1 MKPLTKEQA
10 IKISELHHQ
19 WYREHPKA
27 TREEL
32 EKAFYKIKY
41 KVLKETSNQN
51 ARMEPIFGPYRVLSP
66 NQVVYIPP
74 PQNARYGSILGFVFI
89 Y

>member
-41 KVLKETSNQN
+41 KVLKETSN
-51 ARMEPIFGPYRVLSP
+51 
-66 NQVVYIPP
+66 
-74 PQNARYGSILGFVFI
+74 
-89 Y
+89 